1 MTQKT
6 VTSTDCEIKMNNL
19 ENVIKKYFWIAV
31 ITLVG
36 ILGSSFTFYYQ
47 QQEKKINANHEQQTL
62 KINAHAVASIKSDE
76 RLEERLKTQDVR
88 HREEMRRHSDRQIQ
102 VEKNQAAMAAKLD
115 IHMANI
121 SATCARIE
129 KNQRQDRTP

>member
-6 VTSTDCEIKMNNL
+6 VTTTDCEIKMNKL

-47 QQEKKINANHEQQTL
+47 QQEKKIN
-62 KINAHAVASIKSDE
+62 KIATASIKSDE
-76 RLEERLKTQDVR
+76 RLEKRIQTQ
-88 HREEMRRHSDRQIQ
+88 ETRQIQ
-102 VEKNQAAMAAKLD
+102 VEKAQAAMGAKIETNMKWLMD
-115 IHMANI
+115 AC
-121 SATCARIE
+121 SRIE
-129 KNQRQDRTP
+129 TKQTRIEARLERTP